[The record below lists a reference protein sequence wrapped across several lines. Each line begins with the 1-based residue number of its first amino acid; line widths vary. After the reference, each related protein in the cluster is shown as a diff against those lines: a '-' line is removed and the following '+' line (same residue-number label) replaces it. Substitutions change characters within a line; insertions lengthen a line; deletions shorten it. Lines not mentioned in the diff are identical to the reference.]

1 MGEMKA
7 SVTSWK
13 KLNCLKP
20 FNKQICWITDFN
32 VGWGGGDR
40 GKEYKNFVLFF
51 VGNIDVQNCFVS
63 IFF

>member
-51 VGNIDVQNCFVS
+51 SLEI
-63 IFF
+63 